1 MLHTVEF
8 HPTAGKLQSVSY
20 RFTKGMPP
28 AQLRQTMSESKA
40 TLVAQFKDQSWAPQV
55 KNTKRNGKEFVVITL
70 TRR

>member
-1 MLHTVEF
+1 
-8 HPTAGKLQSVSY
+8 
-20 RFTKGMPP
+20 
-28 AQLRQTMSESKA
+28 MSESKA